1 MKIIPKPEPNEYAP
15 YTIMYIGLLP
25 DDGLILKHLEDN
37 LLATTDFMRAV
48 PEQKLSYRYAEGKWT
63 IKEILAHLIDD
74 ERIYT
79 YRALRFARNDQ
90 TELPGFEQDTY
101 AIESAANERSLDDL
115 LEEFAAVRRSTIAL
129 FNSFDDRVLTRS
141 GVASGN
147 VMSVRAAAY
156 HIAGHE
162 LRHLNIIKERYLP
175 DSSTPMKSS
184 HSRNAGDQT

>member
-1 MKIIPKPEPNEYAP
+1 MKIIPKPEPGEYAP

-25 DDGLILKHLEDN
+25 DDGLILKHLADN
-37 LLATTDFMRAV
+37 LRTTTDFIRSV
-48 PEQKLSYRYAEGKWT
+48 PEEKLSYRYAEGKWT

-74 ERIYT
+74 ERIYA

-90 TELPGFEQDTY
+90 TELPGFEQDAY
-101 AIESAANERSLDDL
+101 AVESGANERSVDDL
-115 LEEFAAVRRSTIAL
+115 LNEFASVRRSTISL

-162 LRHLNIIKERYLP
+162 LRHLNIIKERYLSP
-175 DSSTPMKSS
+175 AFLT
-184 HSRNAGDQT
+184 